1 MTREEVDRSKITP
14 MMKQYLEIKDEN
26 LDTEKTKA
34 LVKAITS
41 DEVKSYIEDTYK
53 GSVIAS
59 FIDTEGNPVD

>member
-1 MTREEVDRSKITP
+1 MLLV
-14 MMKQYLEIKDEN
+14 KDEN
-26 LDTEKTKA
+26 FDTEKTKA